1 VAPLGSMRGRLLA
14 PLLLIVLP
22 GVHGIAMPG
31 VGFFAR
37 ARTSALAPNKVPRP
51 SSDAGYLDAQ
61 QAPGRP
67 TFWLEDL
74 HEGVRQMW
82 RKVLITCSLSDAI
95 FDARPA
101 PHGALGAAL
110 PRTIPTAVGLRS
122 KGVRVVPIKWLKPHE
137 QVIPK
142 NLEAVQSS
150 VVDAGAYTKPILVDR
165 ATGTILDGHH
175 RHEVGRRLGLTR
187 LPALLI
193 DYQSDPM
200 IRLDV
205 WPTCG
210 RTALTKQEVIDMALS
225 PSVFPPKTSRHHY
238 DGFDMNSDLPEID
251 VPLHAL
257 SGGTGYVRAE
267 FQA

>member
-1 VAPLGSMRGRLLA
+1 MRGPALV
-14 PLLLIVLP
+14 PLLLIAAP
-22 GVHGIAMPG
+22 GVYGIAMPG

-37 ARTSALAPNKVPRP
+37 ARSSMVATSKVRRLT
-51 SSDAGYLDAQ
+51 SDAGYLDAHRV
-61 QAPGRP
+61 PGRP
-67 TFWLEDL
+67 TFWLEDM
-74 HEGVRQMW
+74 HEGVRHMW
-82 RKVLITCSLSDAI
+82 QKVLSTCSMSDGI
-95 FDARPA
+95 LEVRPSRHEA
-101 PHGALGAAL
+101 HGVRDI
-110 PRTIPTAVGLRS
+110 PRTIPSAVGLKS
-122 KGVRVVPIKWLKPHE
+122 KGVRVVPITWLKPHE
-137 QVIPK
+137 QVIPS

-175 RHEVGRRLGLTR
+175 RHEVGRRLGLTK

-193 DYQSDPM
+193 DYKSDPT

-210 RTALTKQEVIDMALS
+210 LDALTKQEVIDMALS

-238 DGFDMNSDLPEID
+238 EGFDMNCDLPEID
-251 VPLHAL
+251 VPLHIL
-257 SGGTGYVRAE
+257 SGNGYYAGGE